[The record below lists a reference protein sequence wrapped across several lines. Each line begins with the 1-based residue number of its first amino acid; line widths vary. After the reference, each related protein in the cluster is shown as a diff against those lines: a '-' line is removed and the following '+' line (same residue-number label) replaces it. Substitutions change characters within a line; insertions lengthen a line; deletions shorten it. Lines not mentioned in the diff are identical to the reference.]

1 MIRAVLC
8 DLDGTLLDTA
18 PDLAAAVNRM
28 LDELGHPRR
37 SLEQVTN
44 DIGRGTRKLVERS
57 LPAGAELEQ
66 ALRVFGRHYE
76 EESGLS
82 AVPFAGV
89 VEGLRQLS
97 NLGLRMA
104 CVTNKP
110 RAFTVPLLERTGV
123 AEWFAATVCGDD
135 VPRLKPDPAPYAE
148 ACRRLGVAAG
158 EAVAIGDSSND
169 VVSARAAGCTVLCVP
184 YGYREGEPVASL
196 EADALVN
203 DFRDA
208 AEWIRMRNSMTQG
221 ADA

>member
-28 LDELGHPRR
+28 LGELGHRR
-37 SLEQVTN
+37 RTLGQVTN

-57 LPAGAELEQ
+57 LPPGADIER
-66 ALRVFGRHYE
+66 ALRVFEQRYE
-76 EESGLS
+76 EESGRS
-82 AVPFAGV
+82 SIPFVGV
-89 VEGLRQLS
+89 VEGLQQLS
-97 NLGLRMA
+97 DLGLRMA

-123 AEWFAATVCGDD
+123 ASWFAAVVCGDD

-148 ACRRLGVAAG
+148 ACRRLGVTAG
-158 EAVAIGDSSND
+158 EAIAIGDSSND

-196 EADALVN
+196 EGDALVN

-208 AEWIRMRNSMTQG
+208 AEWIRVRNAITQG